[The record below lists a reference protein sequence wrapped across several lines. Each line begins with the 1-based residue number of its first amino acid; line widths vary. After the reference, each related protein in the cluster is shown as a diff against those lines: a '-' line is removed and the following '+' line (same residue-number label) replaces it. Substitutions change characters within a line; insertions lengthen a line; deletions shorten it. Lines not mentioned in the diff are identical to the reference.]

1 MTSAELLLL
10 GDLGV
15 ILFSATAVVLFGRMV
30 RLPSIVSYLLAGL
43 VLGPGLGVIPES
55 EAIDVIAEAGIVL
68 LLFLVGLELSVE
80 KITKV
85 GRVAVGA
92 GLARMALTGLVI
104 AGISWFF
111 GLEPLAVL
119 FVAVALTFSSTVVAV
134 KLLDQM
140 GTLDER
146 HGRIAVGMLLVEDIT
161 VLVVLTTVAG
171 IGRTGGVDA
180 AGLALELARAF
191 GGMLLL
197 VGAAAAAASLLPWVY
212 SRAAAS
218 PEAILI
224 WSLAWC
230 FSMVYGSNAL
240 GLAPELGAFI
250 AGVSLADLPHCQ
262 DLRRRVH
269 PLMDFFIAVFFVT
282 LGIHLELDAALAV
295 WPLVLV
301 LSVFTLVL
309 KPVISAWM
317 VRSFGERPETSV
329 RAGIVLAQTSEFSF
343 VLGALVIQQGL
354 ASEEILSIVAA
365 VGVVTMGLSSLV
377 ILHQDRIIA
386 WVERV
391 GAYPILRGAPE
402 SVAGRSSAGPGRR
415 PVAGHVIVVGMNSLG
430 RAIVES
436 LQRSGERALAVDT
449 DLRKLEG
456 LPCDTVL
463 GSAEYLSVLHEAGI
477 SGAKL
482 LVSALRIED
491 VNRLLAYRAATFGVP
506 AVIHVYDQVSE
517 SEFSSM
523 GVAHV
528 LDSRAAGIRKITE
541 ALREEGVFVA

>member
-1 MTSAELLLL
+1 VA
-10 GDLGV
+10 
-15 ILFSATAVVLFGRMV
+15 
-30 RLPSIVSYLLAGL
+30 YLLAGL
-43 VLGPGLGVIPES
+43 VLGPGLGIIPEN

-92 GLARMALTGLVI
+92 GLARMTLTGLVI
-104 AGISWFF
+104 AGISWLF
-111 GLEPLAVL
+111 GLDPLSMLVI
-119 FVAVALTFSSTVVAV
+119 AVALTFSSTVVAV

-140 GTLDER
+140 GRLDER

-161 VLVVLTTVAG
+161 VLVVLTTVTG
-171 IGRTGGVDA
+171 LGGTGGVDA
-180 AGLALELARAF
+180 GGLALELGRAF

-197 VGAAAAAASLLPWVY
+197 LGAAGAAAVLLPRIY
-212 SRAAAS
+212 LRAAES
-218 PEAILI
+218 PETVLI

-230 FSMVYGSNAL
+230 FSMVFGSSAL

-282 LGIHLELDAALAV
+282 LGIHVELESALAV

-301 LSVFTLVL
+301 LSAFTLAL
-309 KPVISAWM
+309 KPAISAWM

-343 VLGALVIQQGL
+343 VLGALVVQQGL
-354 ASEEILSIVAA
+354 VGEELLSIVAA
-365 VGVVTMGLSSLV
+365 VGVITMGLSSLV
-377 ILHQDRIIA
+377 ILHQDRLIA
-386 WVERV
+386 WIARV
-391 GAYPILRGAPE
+391 GAYPILCGAPGGLE
-402 SVAGRSSAGPGRR
+402 DESSARLDR
-415 PVAGHVIVVGMNSLG
+415 LSGHVIVVGMNSLG
-430 RAIVES
+430 RSIVES
-436 LQRSGERALAVDT
+436 LAQSGEPVLAIDT
-449 DLRKLEG
+449 DPRKLVG
-456 LPCDTVL
+456 LSCDTVH

-477 SGAKL
+477 SQAKL

-528 LDSRAAGIRKITE
+528 LDSRAAGIRRITE
-541 ALREEGVFVA
+541 ALQREGVFGA

>member
-1 MTSAELLLL
+1 
-10 GDLGV
+10 
-15 ILFSATAVVLFGRMV
+15 
-30 RLPSIVSYLLAGL
+30 
-43 VLGPGLGVIPES
+43 
-55 EAIDVIAEAGIVL
+55 
-68 LLFLVGLELSVE
+68 
-80 KITKV
+80 
-85 GRVAVGA
+85 
-92 GLARMALTGLVI
+92 
-104 AGISWFF
+104 
-111 GLEPLAVL
+111 
-119 FVAVALTFSSTVVAV
+119 
-134 KLLDQM
+134 
-140 GTLDER
+140 
-146 HGRIAVGMLLVEDIT
+146 
-161 VLVVLTTVAG
+161 VVLTAVAG

-180 AGLALELARAF
+180 VGLVVELAQAF

-197 VGAAAAAASLLPWVY
+197 LGAAAAAAYLLPRVY
-212 SRAAAS
+212 SRAAES

-230 FSMVYGSNAL
+230 FSMVFGSSAL

-282 LGIHLELDAALAV
+282 LGIHLQLDAALGF

-301 LSVFTLVL
+301 LSVFTLVV
-309 KPVISAWM
+309 KPAISAWM
-317 VRSFGERPETSV
+317 VRGLGERPETSV
-329 RAGIVLAQTSEFSF
+329 RTGIVLAQTSEFSF
-343 VLGALVIQQGL
+343 VLGAVVVQQGL
-354 ASEEILSIVAA
+354 VGDEILSIIAA
-365 VGVVTMGLSSLV
+365 VGVVTMGLSSFL
-377 ILHQDRIIA
+377 ILHQDGIIS
-386 WVERV
+386 WIGRV
-391 GAYPILRGAPE
+391 GGYPILCGAPA
-402 SVAGRSSAGPGRR
+402 SVGEPSSTVRGPY
-415 PVAGHVIVVGMNSLG
+415 PSGHVIVVGMNSLG

-436 LQRSGERALAVDT
+436 LVRSGVRALAVDT

-477 SGAKL
+477 SSAKL

-491 VNRLLAYRAATFGVP
+491 ANRLLAYRAATFGVP

-528 LDSRAAGIRKITE
+528 LDSRSAGIRKITE
-541 ALREEGVFVA
+541 ALRAEGVFVA